1 MLVRKFTLAL
11 TACALILGFNSCKKS
26 VDPEELEAVVGDL
39 FPLTVGHKIT
49 FNGYMRDKTTNTNVD
64 STNAYYE
71 ARMTVVS
78 NAAPTPVGG
87 TSHLI
92 SDSSKVHPAPVWVA
106 SGFYVKRAT
115 STSGDFQF
123 LTNIGLFL
131 RTFGVTHGGTASDTL
146 KWVLLVK
153 EGQRINDLPW
163 EAYDSTFTG
172 ASGQVRLRV
181 EGQFVGKEQL
191 SLGGQSFTAYKLVAT
206 RKIFLGGSQTA
217 AVSQQTAALW
227 LQPGLGIVKF
237 IFDSDGETPG
247 FERNYLSR
255 NW

>member
-1 MLVRKFTLAL
+1 MLVRKFILAL
-11 TACALILGFNSCKKS
+11 SAFALLLSVNSCKKS
-26 VDPEELEAVVGDL
+26 VDPEELEQVLGDL

-49 FNGYMRDKTTNTNVD
+49 FDGYMRDKTTNTNVD
-64 STNAYYE
+64 STSAFYE

-78 NAAPTPVGG
+78 NSTPTPVGG

-106 SGFYVKRAT
+106 SGFYVRRAT
-115 STSGDFQF
+115 TTSGDFEF

-131 RTFGVTHGGTASDTL
+131 RTFGVTHGGAASDTL

-153 EGQRINDLPW
+153 EGQFVLGEPW
-163 EAYDSTFTG
+163 EAYDSTFAG
-172 ASGQVRLRV
+172 ASGAVRLRV
-181 EGQFVGKEQL
+181 EGQFTAREQL
-191 SLGGQSFTAYKLVAT
+191 SLGGQTFNTYKLIAT
-206 RKIFLGGSQTA
+206 RKIYLGGSETA
-217 AVSQQTAALW
+217 SVSQQTAALW
-227 LQPGLGIVKF
+227 LEPGLGIVRF

-247 FERNYLSR
+247 FDRNYLTR